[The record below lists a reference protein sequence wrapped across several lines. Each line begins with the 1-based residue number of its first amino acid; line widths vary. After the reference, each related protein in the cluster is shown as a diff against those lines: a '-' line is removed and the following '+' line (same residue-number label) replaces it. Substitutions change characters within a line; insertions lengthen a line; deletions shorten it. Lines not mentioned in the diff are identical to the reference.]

1 MSDIRADT
9 SAGTQP
15 GPAADTAAH
24 VWDPARRPLLVG
36 LVLTITLVAFESL
49 SVITVLPVVA
59 KDLGGLGLYGWVT
72 SAFFLGT
79 LIGLVVAGELTDR
92 HGPAAP
98 FCAGLMIFGVG
109 LLIGATAPRME
120 VLVAGRF
127 LQGLG
132 GGAVPSVAYA
142 AIGRSFP
149 PQLRPRVFAIM
160 STAWV
165 IPGLIGPGVSSVVA
179 QSLGWRWVFA
189 GLLPL
194 VAIAAIIPT
203 RALATLPPLE
213 LPGTA
218 RGSTT
223 LLPATRVAAGAALV
237 LAGLTTGNLLA
248 LPLIVVGVLVGLAP
262 LRGLLPPGT
271 LVLAAGL
278 PAVVAVRG
286 LLTFAFFGTDTF
298 VPLEVTSIRH
308 HSTMV
313 AGFAVTAAT
322 MLWTAASWTQARLSR
337 HWSGRRLVMVG
348 LCIIATGIALVLVSL
363 SDRVPVGVI
372 VLGWAVGGY
381 GIGLSYSPLSSLT
394 LRAAKDGR
402 EGAASASLQLS
413 DTLGTALGAG
423 VSGAIVAM
431 LSSGTATVGKVAG
444 SGTAADAGTRHALI
458 LAFAIMLGV
467 AVAAVVAARRLPGGP
482 LAAPADG

>member
-1 MSDIRADT
+1 MSMV
-9 SAGTQP
+9 
-15 GPAADTAAH
+15 AADAPAH
-24 VWDPARRPLLVG
+24 VWDPARRPLLIG

-59 KDLGGLGLYGWVT
+59 KDLGDLQLYGWVT

-98 FCAGLMIFGVG
+98 FSVGLMIFGVG
-109 LLIGATAPRME
+109 LLVGTTAPRME
-120 VLVAGRF
+120 VLVGGRF

-132 GGAVPSVAYA
+132 GGAVPAVAYA

-165 IPGLIGPGVSSVVA
+165 VPGLIGPGLSSVVA
-179 QSLGWRWVFA
+179 QAFGWRWVFA

-194 VAIAAIIPT
+194 VAVAAVIPT
-203 RALATLPPLE
+203 RALATLPPLA

-223 LLPATRVAAGAALV
+223 LIPATRVAAGAALV
-237 LAGLTTGNLLA
+237 LAGLTSGSWLA
-248 LPLIVVGVLVGLAP
+248 LPLVAAGALVGLGP
-262 LRGLLPPGT
+262 LRGLLPAGT
-271 LVLAAGL
+271 LVLSRGL

-286 LLTFAFFGTDTF
+286 LLTFAFFSTDTF
-298 VPLEVTSIRH
+298 VPLAVTAVRH
-308 HSTMV
+308 RSTMV
-313 AGFAVTAAT
+313 AGFAVSAAT

-337 HWSGRRLVMVG
+337 RWSGRRLVMVG
-348 LCIIATGIALVLVSL
+348 LGIIAVGIALVLLSL
-363 SDRVPVGVI
+363 SDAVPVAVI

-394 LRAAKDGR
+394 LRAAEDGR

-431 LSSGTATVGKVAG
+431 LSSGVVSVGSVTE
-444 SGTAADAGTRHALI
+444 SGTAGTDAQHALM
-458 LAFAIMLGV
+458 LAFAVSLGV
-467 AVAAVVAARRLPGGP
+467 ALAAIVAARRLPSGV
-482 LAAPADG
+482 LAAPGS

>member
-1 MSDIRADT
+1 M
-9 SAGTQP
+9 
-15 GPAADTAAH
+15 
-24 VWDPARRPLLVG
+24 WDPARRPLLIG

-59 KDLGGLGLYGWVT
+59 KDLGDLSLYGWVT

-98 FCAGLMIFGVG
+98 FCVGLTIFGVG

-120 VLVAGRF
+120 ILVAGRF

-132 GGAVPSVAYA
+132 GGAVPAVAYA

-149 PQLRPRVFAIM
+149 AQLRPRVFAIM

-165 IPGLIGPGVSSVVA
+165 VPGLIGPGVSSVVA
-179 QSLGWRWVFA
+179 QSIGWRWVFA

-203 RALATLPPLE
+203 RALATLPPLA
-213 LPGTA
+213 LPGAA
-218 RGSTT
+218 RGSAT
-223 LLPATRVAAGAALV
+223 LVPASRVAAGAALA

-248 LPLIVVGVLVGLAP
+248 LPLIAAGLLVGWLP
-262 LRGLLPPGT
+262 LRRLLPAGT
-271 LVLAAGL
+271 MTLSTGL

-298 VPLEVTSIRH
+298 VPLAVTAVRH
-308 HSTMV
+308 HSTTV

-337 HWSGRRLVMVG
+337 RWSGRRLVMAG
-348 LCIIATGIALVLVSL
+348 LMIIAVGIALVLLSL
-363 SDRVPVGVI
+363 SHRVPVGVI
-372 VLGWAVGGY
+372 VLGWAIGGY
-381 GIGLSYSPLSSLT
+381 GIGLGYSPLSSLT
-394 LRAAKDGR
+394 LRAAQDGR

-431 LSSGTATVGKVAG
+431 LSSGPARVGTVD
-444 SGTAADAGTRHALI
+444 SLTRPSAGTQHALT
-458 LAFAIMLGV
+458 LAFAVMLGV
-467 AVAAVVAARRLPGGP
+467 AVAAVIAARRLPGGV
-482 LAAPADG
+482 LAEPVES

>member
-1 MSDIRADT
+1 MTDTVSGTPADT
-9 SAGTQP
+9 PTDA
-15 GPAADTAAH
+15 PAR
-24 VWDPARRPLLVG
+24 VWDPARRQLLVG
-36 LVLTITLVAFESL
+36 LILTITLVAFESL
-49 SVITVLPVVA
+49 SIITVLPVVA
-59 KDLGGLGLYGWVT
+59 KDLGGLHLYGWVT

-98 FCAGLMIFGVG
+98 FCVGLVIFGIG
-109 LLIGATAPRME
+109 LLIGATAPRMD

-149 PQLRPRVFAIM
+149 EQLRPRVFAIM

-165 IPGLIGPGVSSVVA
+165 IPGLIGPGLSSVVA
-179 QSLGWRWVFA
+179 QSIGWRWVFA
-189 GLLPL
+189 GLLPF
-194 VAIAAIIPT
+194 VAIAAIIAT
-203 RALATLPPLE
+203 RALTTLPPLT
-213 LPGTA
+213 LPNTA

-237 LAGLTTGNLLA
+237 LAGLTTGSLLA
-248 LPLIVVGVLVGLAP
+248 LPLIAAGALVGFSP
-262 LRGLLPPGT
+262 LRSLLPPGT

-298 VPLEVTSIRH
+298 VPLEVTAVRH
-308 HSTMV
+308 QSTTI

-337 HWSGRRLVMVG
+337 YWSGRRLVMTG
-348 LCIIATGIALVLVSL
+348 LVIIGVAIALMSLSL
-363 SDRVPVGVI
+363 SDRVPVAVI
-372 VLGWAVGGY
+372 IVGWAIGGY
-381 GIGLSYSPLSSLT
+381 GIGLGYSPLSSLT
-394 LRAAKDGR
+394 LRSAEDGR

-431 LSSGTATVGKVAG
+431 MSSGTATIGKVSESAG
-444 SGTAADAGTRHALI
+444 HADASTQHALV
-458 LAFAIMLGV
+458 LAFAVALAV
-467 AVAAVVAARRLPGGP
+467 AVAAVVAARRLPGGV
-482 LAAPADG
+482 LAAPAES

>member
-1 MSDIRADT
+1 MSTA
-9 SAGTQP
+9 
-15 GPAADTAAH
+15 AADAPAH
-24 VWDPARRPLLVG
+24 VWDPARRPLLIG

-49 SVITVLPVVA
+49 SVITVLPIVA
-59 KDLGGLGLYGWVT
+59 KDLGNLQLYGWVT

-98 FCAGLMIFGVG
+98 FSVGLMIFGVG
-109 LLIGATAPRME
+109 LLVGATAPRME

-132 GGAVPSVAYA
+132 GGAVPAVAYA

-165 IPGLIGPGVSSVVA
+165 IPGLIGPGLSSVVA
-179 QSLGWRWVFA
+179 QAIGWRWVFA
-189 GLLPL
+189 GLLPF
-194 VAIAAIIPT
+194 VAIAAVIPT
-203 RALATLPPLE
+203 RALATLPPLA

-223 LLPATRVAAGAALV
+223 LIPATRVAVGAALA
-237 LAGLTTGNLLA
+237 LAGLTSGSWLA
-248 LPLIVVGVLVGLAP
+248 LPLVAAGALVGLGP
-262 LRGLLPPGT
+262 LRSLLPAGT
-271 LVLAAGL
+271 LVLARGL

-298 VPLEVTSIRH
+298 VPLAVTTVRH
-308 HSTMV
+308 RSTMV

-337 HWSGRRLVMVG
+337 RWSGRRLVMVG
-348 LCIIATGIALVLVSL
+348 LGIIAVGIALVLLSL
-363 SDRVPVGVI
+363 SDSVPVAVI

-394 LRAAKDGR
+394 LRAAEDGR

-423 VSGAIVAM
+423 VSGAIVGM
-431 LSSGTATVGKVAG
+431 LSSGVATVGAATG
-444 SGTAADAGTRHALI
+444 SGTAGTDTQHALT
-458 LAFAIMLGV
+458 LAFAVSLGV
-467 AVAAVVAARRLPGGP
+467 ALAAIVAARRLPSGV
-482 LAAPADG
+482 LAAPAS

>member
-1 MSDIRADT
+1 MSTVTADAPT
-9 SAGTQP
+9 
-15 GPAADTAAH
+15 H

-59 KDLGGLGLYGWVT
+59 KDLGGLHLYGWVT

-98 FCAGLMIFGVG
+98 FCVGLTIFGLG
-109 LLIGATAPRME
+109 LLVGATAPRME

-132 GGAVPSVAYA
+132 GGAVPAVAYA

-194 VAIAAIIPT
+194 VAVAAIVPT
-203 RALATLPPLE
+203 RALATLPPLA

-218 RGSTT
+218 RGSAT
-223 LLPATRVAAGAALV
+223 LLPATRVAVGAALV
-237 LAGLTTGNLLA
+237 LAGLTAGTLLA
-248 LPLIVVGVLVGLAP
+248 LPLVAAGALVGLAP
-262 LRGLLPPGT
+262 LRALLPPGT
-271 LVLAAGL
+271 LTLARGL
-278 PAVVAVRG
+278 PSVVAVRG
-286 LLTFAFFGTDTF
+286 LMTFAFFGTDTF
-298 VPLEVTSIRH
+298 VPLAVTAVRH
-308 HSTMV
+308 RSTMV

-322 MLWTAASWTQARLSR
+322 MLWTAASWTQARLAR
-337 HWSGRRLVMVG
+337 RWSGRRLVMLG
-348 LCIIATGIALVLVSL
+348 LSIIAAGIALVLVSL
-363 SDRVPVGVI
+363 WDKVPVALI

-394 LRAAKDGR
+394 LRAAADGR

-423 VSGAIVAM
+423 VSGAIVAV
-431 LSSGTATVGKVAG
+431 LASGSATVGKVTG
-444 SGTAADAGTRHALI
+444 SGTADSGTQHALA
-458 LAFAIMLGV
+458 LAFAVSLGV
-467 AVAAVVAARRLPGGP
+467 ALAGILAARRLPGGV
-482 LAAPADG
+482 LAAPDS

>member
-1 MSDIRADT
+1 MSTVA
-9 SAGTQP
+9 AE
-15 GPAADTAAH
+15 GPARIS
-24 VWDPARRPLLVG
+24 DPARRSLLIG

-59 KDLGGLGLYGWVT
+59 KDLGNLQLYGWVT

-92 HGPAAP
+92 YGPAAP
-98 FCAGLMIFGVG
+98 FCVGLMIFGVG

-120 VLVAGRF
+120 ILVAGRF

-179 QSLGWRWVFA
+179 QAFGWRWVFA

-194 VAIAAIIPT
+194 VAVAAVMAT
-203 RALATLPPLE
+203 RAPAALPPFAV
-213 LPGTA
+213 PGTV

-223 LLPATRVAAGAALV
+223 LLPAPRVAVGAALV
-237 LAGLTTGNLLA
+237 LAGLTSGTWLA
-248 LPLIVVGVLVGLAP
+248 LPLAACGALVGLAP
-262 LRGLLPPGT
+262 LRALLPAGT
-271 LVLAAGL
+271 LVLARGL
-278 PAVVAVRG
+278 PTVVAVRG

-298 VPLEVTSIRH
+298 VPLAVTEVRH
-308 HSTMV
+308 YSTMV

-337 HWSGRRLVMVG
+337 RWSGRRLVTVG
-348 LCIIATGIALVLVSL
+348 LGIIAVGISLVLLSL
-363 SDRVPVGVI
+363 SPAVPVAVI
-372 VLGWAVGGY
+372 VVGWAVGGY

-394 LRAAKDGR
+394 LRAAEDGR
-402 EGAASASLQLS
+402 EGSASASLQL
-413 DTLGTALGAG
+413 
-423 VSGAIVAM
+423 
-431 LSSGTATVGKVAG
+431 
-444 SGTAADAGTRHALI
+444 
-458 LAFAIMLGV
+458 
-467 AVAAVVAARRLPGGP
+467 
-482 LAAPADG
+482 

>member
-1 MSDIRADT
+1 MSDAVAV
-9 SAGTQP
+9 SAAGA
-15 GPAADTAAH
+15 PAQ
-24 VWDPARRPLLVG
+24 VWDPARRPLLIG

-59 KDLGGLGLYGWVT
+59 KDLGGLRLYGWVT

-98 FCAGLMIFGVG
+98 FCVGLTIFGIG

-120 VLVAGRF
+120 VLVAGRL

-132 GGAVPSVAYA
+132 GGAVPAVAYA

-203 RALATLPPLE
+203 RALATLPPLA

-218 RGSTT
+218 RGSAT
-223 LLPATRVAAGAALV
+223 LLPATRVAGGAALV
-237 LAGLTTGNLLA
+237 LAGLTSGKLFA
-248 LPLIVVGVLVGLAP
+248 LPLIAAGVLIGAAP
-262 LRGLLPPGT
+262 LRGLLPTGT
-271 LVLAAGL
+271 LVLVAGL

-298 VPLEVTSIRH
+298 VPLAVTSVRH
-308 HSTMV
+308 RSTMV

-337 HWSGRRLVMVG
+337 RWSGRRLVTVG
-348 LCIIATGIALVLVSL
+348 LGVIAIGIALVLVSL
-363 SDRVPVGVI
+363 SDRVPVAVI
-372 VLGWAVGGY
+372 VLGWAVGGF
-381 GIGLSYSPLSSLT
+381 GIGLGYSPLSSLT
-394 LRAAKDGR
+394 LRSAQDGR
-402 EGAASASLQLS
+402 EGTASASLQLS

-431 LSSGTATVGKVAG
+431 LSSGTVTAGTAGTVNTVSTAAG
-444 SGTAADAGTRHALI
+444 SDAIHTQHALQ
-458 LAFAIMLGV
+458 LAFAVMLGV
-467 AVAAVVAARRLPGGP
+467 AVAAVVAARRLPGGV
-482 LAAPADG
+482 LAAPADS